1 MEKTKVNQNK
11 EPLIHISRRDNISTR
26 KLIAIKAIAIITA
39 LIISC
44 IIVAIVYGTNPFIF
58 IGSLFEGIFGT
69 TDRLWVFLKDMA
81 ILLGIGL
88 ALLPAF
94 KMKYWNTGAD
104 GQVLVSALSAY
115 VCLFYLG
122 GKVNDILLVFICLF
136 AAIISGIIWA
146 TIPAIFK
153 AIWNTNETLF
163 TLMMNYVATQLVAVF
178 VNSIAKNG
186 SGIAPVID
194 NGSLGMIYQYLTPVL
209 IVILLL
215 ITVSI
220 YIKHTKHGFELSLVG
235 ESVNSAKYV
244 GINVKLVIVRTLVVS
259 GIICGIIGFLLTNGL
274 NHVINAN
281 VTGGRGFTAII
292 VVWLAD
298 FKPYFMVLSA
308 FLITFIN
315 NGTSLFLT
323 NEGITDTSIVLIIS
337 SIIIFFIIGCTF
349 FSKYKFVYRRNEE
362 GKIDNGFVRWL
373 AKVFGAIQYGLNV
386 VVDYIVAFFAFI
398 IRKIK
403 GLFIKNKEKEAEEEI
418 TEASKDDKEND
429 NKEVQE

>member
-1 MEKTKVNQNK
+1 MENTKVNQNK

-69 TDRLWVFLKDMA
+69 TDRLWVFLKDMS

-244 GINVKLVIVRTLVVS
+244 GINVKLVIIRTLIVS

-349 FSKYKFVYRRNEE
+349 FSKYKFIFRRNEDGE
-362 GKIDNGFVRWL
+362 IDNKFVRWL
-373 AKVFGAIQYGLNV
+373 AKVFGAIQEAFNV
-386 VVDYIVAFFAFI
+386 VIDYIVAFFAFI

-403 GLFIKNKEKEAEEEI
+403 GLFKKEKKEAEEEI